1 MNPDDDDDLKQPMIP
16 AGDLGT
22 ILVAAVF
29 LLGFLYLMF
38 GPSPFEGVFKNS
50 PAPQQQAPAGEVTV
64 TVPPPKS

>member
-1 MNPDDDDDLKQPMIP
+1 MEPDNDDDLKQPMIP

-38 GPSPFEGVFKNS
+38 GPSPFEGMFKNK
-50 PAPQQQAPAGEVTV
+50 PAPQQAPAGEVTV
-64 TVPPPKS
+64 TVPPPKG